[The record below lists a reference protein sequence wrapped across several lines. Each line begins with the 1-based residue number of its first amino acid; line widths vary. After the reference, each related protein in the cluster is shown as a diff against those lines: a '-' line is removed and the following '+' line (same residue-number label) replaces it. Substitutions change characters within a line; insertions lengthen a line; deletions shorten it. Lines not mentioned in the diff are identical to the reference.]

1 MAIKLQIDATK
12 SRKQPQS
19 LLQAQCRYS
28 RHGKERVQLWG
39 LMARLKSCWSRARSH
54 GRAGGSL
61 PTAPRGSYYRKLAL
75 ITLGMVLAYWSC
87 SSYLQLYLDQQPVT
101 SIQNSRWYLVTK
113 WQPYPQDT
121 GELRAY
127 REFMHPLVTAQQLQV
142 AAYVRDDARKDQS
155 HYLSEQLERLRT
167 QWQDYVVAEPIL
179 QAESSE
185 SYVSPVRSS
194 PQAVPAP
201 SLTSAP
207 HHGLL
212 TLVSVVENPQT
223 INRVETAQGSLI
235 PTDQYSLPRGAARD
249 LPFQL
254 YVLRNEQL
262 ISAFPAQQRFVKYV
276 VGYRGDV
283 VLIFPHA
290 IYVNNV
296 WIRPTPAP
304 VAQQLRLHSV
314 LDPLQ
319 RAYRVIQ
326 LQAGQYWVMGDA
338 PESID
343 SAYFG
348 PVARE
353 QFEGKVAWHF

>member
-19 LLQAQCRYS
+19 LLQAQRGHS
-28 RHGKERVQLWG
+28 RHIKDRVRLWG
-39 LMARLKSCWSRARSH
+39 LMARLKSCWSCARSY
-54 GRAGGSL
+54 GSAGGS
-61 PTAPRGSYYRKLAL
+61 PSPAPRGAYYRKLAL
-75 ITLGMVLAYWSC
+75 TTLGMVLAYWGC

-113 WQPYPQDT
+113 WQPYPQDA

-167 QWQDYVVAEPIL
+167 QWQDYVVAEPVPH
-179 QAESSE
+179 AASSE
-185 SYVSPVRSS
+185 SSASPVRLS

-212 TLVSVVENPQT
+212 TLEVVAEKPKAVGQAP
-223 INRVETAQGSLI
+223 AQGSLI

-262 ISAFPAQQRFVKYV
+262 IPAFPAQQRFVKYV

-296 WIRPTPAP
+296 WIRSTPAP